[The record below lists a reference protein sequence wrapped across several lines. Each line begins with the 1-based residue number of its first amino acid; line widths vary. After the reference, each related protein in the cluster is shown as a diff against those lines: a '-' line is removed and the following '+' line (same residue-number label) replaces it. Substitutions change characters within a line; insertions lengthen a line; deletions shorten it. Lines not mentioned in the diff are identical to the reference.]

1 MLSGDENETKP
12 LKKSARKGKADQDSK
27 KAEPRKRKPAP
38 RKDAQ
43 PEQVPAAAEAVS
55 APVTPAENTVAED
68 SVTEVASSEV
78 ASVAEVAPAEV
89 DQAPDAQLEQLLE
102 AAEEISTAAAP
113 IEPVVMETP
122 ASETSTVVPLA
133 AAEAAPVSYQA
144 IADEYRRYTTESL
157 DRTQTF
163 FGRLAGV
170 RSLDKAFELQSE
182 FARQAYDG
190 FVAES
195 RKIRELHSQ
204 LAKQRLQQWEGFVAR
219 MIGPR

>member
-1 MLSGDENETKP
+1 MLGGDENETKP
-12 LKKSARKGKADQDSK
+12 VKKSARKGKADQDGR
-27 KAEPRKRKPAP
+27 KAEPRKRKSTP
-38 RKDAQ
+38 RQDPQA
-43 PEQVPAAAEAVS
+43 EQVLEAS
-55 APVTPAENTVAED
+55 EAISTPVTPAEYSLTDVLSDVSSGEVSPAAPVTAAEA
-68 SVTEVASSEV
+68 VEAPN
-78 ASVAEVAPAEV
+78 APA
-89 DQAPDAQLEQLLE
+89 EQLLE
-102 AAEEISTAAAP
+102 AAEAIGTA
-113 IEPVVMETP
+113 VMSNETV
-122 ASETSTVVPLA
+122 AIETSLAESSSVVPDA
-133 AAEAAPVSYQA
+133 PAETVAVSYQT

-170 RSLDKAFELQSE
+170 RSLDTAFELQSE

-204 LAKQRLQQWEGFVAR
+204 LARQRLQQWEGFVAR